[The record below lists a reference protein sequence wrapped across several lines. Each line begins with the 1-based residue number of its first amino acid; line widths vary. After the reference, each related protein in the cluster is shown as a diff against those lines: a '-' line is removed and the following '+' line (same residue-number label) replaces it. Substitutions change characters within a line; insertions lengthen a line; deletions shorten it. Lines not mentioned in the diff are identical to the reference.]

1 MITRDTII
9 EVIKLQRE
17 SLDKAEIGT
26 PREEQKELIILD
38 SFALIITGVRRCGK
52 STLLH
57 QLIKKQKKAYYL
69 NLEDPRLEG
78 FELSDFNKIE
88 AIMEEMYGK
97 GGVYF
102 FDEIQSIP
110 QWERYIRYLVDKKEK
125 VVLTG
130 SNVALLSKELGTRL
144 TGRHLDYELFPFSF
158 KEFLNLKKVEPSLES
173 FKEYLFQG
181 GFPEFLK
188 KNTPTILH
196 DLLSDIIMK
205 DIAIRFNIK
214 NTEILRKIAVFLITN
229 VGKEF
234 SYNSIKKMLDIK
246 SVQSVID
253 YISFFEDAYL
263 LFSIPRFSYSFKQQ
277 QVNPKKAYSIDNGFS
292 NNNSASFSK
301 DNGKMLENLVFLAL
315 RRKHKGI
322 FYFQEKKE
330 CDFVIKEKEKIIQA
344 IQVCYDLTEQNKD
357 REINGL
363 LESMKEFKLKEGLI
377 LTYEQDDE
385 FKIEDKTV
393 KVIPVWK
400 WLTREENRKKS
411 GKL

>member
-1 MITRDTII
+1 MITKETIMEI
-9 EVIKLQRE
+9 ITLQRE

-26 PREEQKELIILD
+26 PREEQKELTILD
-38 SFALIITGVRRCGK
+38 SFAIIITGVRRCGK

-78 FELSDFNKIE
+78 FSLSDFNKIE

-97 GGVYF
+97 GGIYF
-102 FDEIQSIP
+102 FDEIQNIP

-130 SNVALLSKELGTRL
+130 SNAVLLSKELGTKL
-144 TGRHLDYELFPFSF
+144 TGRHLNFELFPFSF
-158 KEFLNLKKVEPSLES
+158 KEFLNLKKVEPSLDF

-214 NTEILRKIAVFLITN
+214 NTETLRKIAVFLISN

-234 SYNSIKKMLDIK
+234 SYNAIKKMFEIK

-253 YISFFEDAYL
+253 YICFFENAYL
-263 LFSIPRFSYSFKQQ
+263 MFNVPRFSYSFKQQ
-277 QVNPKKAYSIDNGFS
+277 QINPKKAYSIDNGFS
-292 NNNSASFSK
+292 SNNSASFSK
-301 DNGKMLENLVFLAL
+301 DTGKMLENLVFLAL
-315 RRKHKGI
+315 RRKYKDI

-330 CDFVIKEKEKIIQA
+330 CDFLIKKGTEITQA
-344 IQVCYDLTEQNKD
+344 IQVCYDLNEETKD
-357 REINGL
+357 REIYGL
-363 LESMKEFKLKEGLI
+363 LEALKEFKLKEGLI
-377 LTYEQDDE
+377 LTYKQDDE
-385 FKIEDKTV
+385 FNIEGKII

-400 WLTREENRKKS
+400 WLAEAENS
-411 GKL
+411 S

>member
-1 MITRDTII
+1 MITKDTII

-88 AIMEEMYGK
+88 AIMEAIYGK

-110 QWERYIRYLVDKKEK
+110 QWEKYIRYLVDKKEK

-130 SNVALLSKELGTRL
+130 SNAALLSKELGTRL

-158 KEFLNLKKVEPSLES
+158 KEFLKIKQFEPSLES
-173 FKEYLFQG
+173 FKEYLFEG

-188 KNTPTILH
+188 KDTPTILH

-234 SYNSIKKMLDIK
+234 SYNSIKKMFDIK

-253 YISFFEDAYL
+253 YVCFFENAYL
-263 LFSIPRFSYSFKQQ
+263 LFSVPRFSYSFKQQ

-315 RRKHKGI
+315 RRNHKDI

-330 CDFVIKEKEKIIQA
+330 CDFVIKEKEKITQA
-344 IQVCYDLTEQNKD
+344 IQVCFDLNEETKD
-357 REINGL
+357 REIYGL
-363 LESMKEFKLKEGLI
+363 LEALKEFKLDKGLI
-377 LTYEQDDE
+377 LTYKQEDE
-385 FKIEDKTV
+385 FKVEDKII

-400 WLTREENRKKS
+400 WLLESKI
-411 GKL
+411 

>member
-1 MITRDTII
+1 MLTKETIR
-9 EVIKLQRE
+9 EVIALQRD

-26 PREEQKELIILD
+26 PREEQKELTILD
-38 SFALIITGVRRCGK
+38 SFTLIITGVRRCGK

-69 NLEDPRLEG
+69 NLEDPRLGG
-78 FELSDFNKIE
+78 FDLSDFNKIE

-97 GGVYF
+97 GGTYF
-102 FDEIQSIP
+102 FDEIQNIP
-110 QWERYIRYLVDKKEK
+110 QWEKYIRYLVDKKEK

-130 SNVALLSKELGTRL
+130 SNAALLSKELGTRL
-144 TGRHLDYELFPFSF
+144 TGRHLNFELFPFSF
-158 KEFLNLKKVEPSLES
+158 KEFLNLKKLESSLES

-188 KNTPTILH
+188 KDNPTILH

-205 DIAIRFNIK
+205 DIAVRFNIK
-214 NTEILRKIAVFLITN
+214 NTETLRKIAVFLISN

-234 SYNSIKKMLDIK
+234 SYSSIKKMFDIK

-253 YISFFEDAYL
+253 YICFFENAYL
-263 LFSIPRFSYSFKQQ
+263 MFSMPRFRYSFKQQ

-292 NNNSASFSK
+292 NINSASFSK

-315 RRKHKGI
+315 RRKYKDI
-322 FYFQEKKE
+322 FYFQGKKE
-330 CDFVIKEKEKIIQA
+330 CDFVIKEKEKISQA
-344 IQVCYDLTEQNKD
+344 IQVCYALDEENKD
-357 REINGL
+357 REINGM
-363 LESMKEFKLKEGLI
+363 LEALKEFKLKDGLI
-377 LTYEQDDE
+377 LTYKQDDK

-393 KVIPVWK
+393 RVIPVWK
-400 WLTREENRKKS
+400 WLLKR
-411 GKL
+411 